1 MLYTGK
7 WNGIMIDVIYAGARG
22 YIKKKRFSY
31 PKPFSDICY
40 TYDGLVSAVLSRH
53 ISMSGFLF
61 LSKFINCV
69 LMFFA
74 NSHLHYRRETPG
86 IHC

>member
-1 MLYTGK
+1 MLYTGR
-7 WNGIMIDVIYAGARG
+7 WNGIMIDVIYADATG

-40 TYDGLVSAVLSRH
+40 TYDGLVSTVLSRLTYCE
-53 ISMSGFLF
+53 SGFFMPFPFFRSGSYLLF
-61 LSKFINCV
+61 QIRNQD
-69 LMFFA
+69 
-74 NSHLHYRRETPG
+74 

>member
-40 TYDGLVSAVLSRH
+40 TYDGLVSTVLSRLTYCE
-53 ISMSGFLF
+53 SGFFMPFPFFHSGSYLLF
-61 LSKFINCV
+61 QIRNQD
-69 LMFFA
+69 
-74 NSHLHYRRETPG
+74 T
-86 IHC
+86 HC